1 MPNFEN
7 ITAIYERFLAQGKAP
22 GLAWGIILD
31 GELVEA
37 RGLGVQNIE
46 TATPVAPD
54 SVFRI
59 ASMTKSTTG
68 MCILRLRDA
77 GLLAL
82 DKPAAE
88 YVPELARLAPPPDS
102 PVITVRHLLT
112 MSAGFP
118 EDNPW
123 GDRQLGITEDE
134 LTAFMESGIPF
145 STIPGSTFEYSNY
158 NFAILGRIVKNVT
171 GGRVQE
177 YATEHIFGPLGM
189 TSTVWELPEAFR
201 PRFAQGHHKDEETW
215 ILQTPERDGAF
226 APMGGLYTTIPDWA
240 KYMRFLLSAARPEY
254 TAGIDAPISLAAL
267 REMTGPGRLSGAVNY
282 RATPDAEQLTTI
294 GTYGF
299 GLSHNIDSRLG
310 VSLSHGGGLPGYGTF
325 YRVLPEH
332 GAGVVAFTNAT
343 YAGAG
348 GLVADTFVELRKGDQ
363 LGPRRKPTPDAAL
376 LEMQGKITMLYNDW
390 SDALADDIAADNLF
404 KDDSRE
410 WWQAQIGKV
419 RDAVGQGKSIT
430 EIDPENALRGRWRML
445 CERGWVEA
453 YITLAPTIPPKVQD
467 LKFTFAKPPEAH
479 LRNAI
484 RALIRLI
491 NYWDVARVRDCF
503 GGAFSMAQVKRL
515 CSALHAQYE
524 LLNLTD
530 FLECDGSTTAKIKL
544 SSERGQIDAR
554 LTLHPRTHKIQ
565 TLEFTRP
572 RETTWLP

>member
-1 MPNFEN
+1 MLNFEN
-7 ITAIYERFLAQGKAP
+7 ITAIYERFLAQGKAL
-22 GLAWGIILD
+22 GVAWGIILD
-31 GELVEA
+31 GELVEV

-46 TATPVAPD
+46 TATPVAPE

-68 MCILRLRDA
+68 MCILRLRDT

-82 DKPAAE
+82 DSPVAN
-88 YVPELARLAPPPDS
+88 YVPELARLAPPPGS
-102 PVITVRHLLT
+102 PMITVRHLLT

-134 LTAFMESGIPF
+134 LTAFLENGIPF
-145 STIPGSTFEYSNY
+145 SSVPGSAFEYSNY

-189 TSTVWELPEAFR
+189 ASTVWELPEAFA
-201 PRFAQGHHKDEETW
+201 PRFAQGHHKHEETW

-226 APMGGLYTTIPDWA
+226 APMGGLYTTVPDWA

-254 TAGIDAPISLAAL
+254 AAGIDAPISLTSL
-267 REMTGPGRLSGAVNY
+267 REMTGPGRLSGATNY
-282 RATPDAEQLTTI
+282 RATPDAEQLTTV

-299 GLSHNIDSRLG
+299 GLSYSIDSRLG

-348 GLVADTFVELRKGDQ
+348 TLVAETFAELKKSGQ
-363 LGPRRKPTPDAAL
+363 LGTRRKPTPNAAL
-376 LEMQGKITMLYNDW
+376 LDMQGAVSMLYNGW

-410 WWQAQIGKV
+410 WWQAEIGKL
-419 RDAVGQGKSIT
+419 RDAVGECKAVT
-430 EIDPENALRGRWRML
+430 EIDAENALRGRWRMM
-445 CERGWVEA
+445 CERGWIAA
-453 YITLAPTIPPKVQD
+453 YITLAPTIPPKVQE
-467 LKFTFAKPPEAH
+467 LKFTFVKPPETY
-479 LRNAI
+479 LRNTI

-491 NYWDVARVRDCF
+491 NHWDGARVRDCF
-503 GGAFSMAQVKRL
+503 EGAFSMAQVERL
-515 CSALHAQYE
+515 CSALRAQYE
-524 LLNLTD
+524 LLNLSD
-530 FLECDGSTTAKIKL
+530 FLECNGSTTAKIRL

-572 RETTWLP
+572 RETMWLP